1 MSKRYK
7 RHNSKITSAS
17 CNQLKLSNCREKQ
30 ECPMD
35 GKCQTIDA
43 VNDFRVTSSE
53 PQKIYFGLVE
63 RK

>member
-1 MSKRYK
+1 MQP
-7 RHNSKITSAS
+7 AA
-17 CNQLKLSNCREKQ
+17 NCQEKQ
-30 ECPMD
+30 EHPMD